1 MSGEKRSYVN
11 VEQQELRRLRERESR
26 LRSLQQDLPEQLNAV
41 KQQSR
46 QELQQRLAPLE
57 QRCERQQQENQKLKS
72 NLKNLEQKTQQRIQ
86 QQQKEFQSKIN
97 ETQKE
102 FKSQVGQVQNQVN
115 QVKAEQKKQRS
126 EYLNLIDQQ
135 RQQFEGLK
143 QEQKQFRQEVNQKI
157 NEVNQRFN
165 ELEANQ
171 ERKNQLAKNLLV
183 DVESLYRQIDQDY
196 QHERF
201 APGKV
206 DDLKR
211 GVDLAR
217 SNWEQGIPEAAI
229 STAQETYLKLTDLR
243 LELIQKEQEWELYYN
258 ATLSDL
264 RSLLKEV
271 EGNRECEIS
280 VGEGEES
287 EQFKLEVDYWVEGRL
302 GAYES
307 ELKAIEEQLK
317 KGEKTLTTEEVKAIG
332 EKIDQLEPTLEQ
344 LLEEAKLNL
353 LSSQLRVE
361 IADRVVEA
369 LSSSGFS
376 LENPET
382 DATYEGNDQRESYV
396 VKVKNVAGDE
406 VVTVISPESEF
417 GKNSV
422 SINTFS
428 ETLVDEKATQ
438 QNAQAVLDLLKE
450 EGIEAI
456 GQLEC
461 QEQPQQE
468 YQNLQEVKARPAKT
482 QGRQNRK
489 AVN

>member
-26 LRSLQQDLPEQLNAV
+26 LRSLQQDLPEQINAV

-57 QRCERQQQENQKLKS
+57 QRCERQQKENQKLQS
-72 NLKNLEQKTQQRIQ
+72 NLKNLEQQTQQRIQ
-86 QQQKEFQSKIN
+86 QQQKEFQSQIN
-97 ETQKE
+97 EAQKE
-102 FKSQVGQVQNQVN
+102 FKSQVGQVKSQVN

-143 QEQKQFRQEVNQKI
+143 QEQKQFRQEVNQK
-157 NEVNQRFN
+157 FN

-258 ATLSDL
+258 AALSDL

-271 EGNRECEIS
+271 EGNRECEVT
-280 VGEGEES
+280 VGEGEDS

-302 GAYES
+302 GDYES
-307 ELKAIEEQLK
+307 ELKEIEEQLK
-317 KGEKTLTTEEVKAIG
+317 QGEKTLTTEEVKAIG
-332 EKIDQLEPTLEQ
+332 EKVAQLEPTLEQ
-344 LLEEAKLNL
+344 LLEEAKLNI

-361 IADRVVEA
+361 IADRVIEA
-369 LSSSGFS
+369 LSSCGFT

-382 DATYEGNDQRESYV
+382 DATYEGNDQRQSYV
-396 VKVKNVAGDE
+396 VKLKNLAGDE
-406 VVTVISPESEF
+406 VVTVVSPESEF

-422 SINTFS
+422 SLNTFS
-428 ETLVDEKATQ
+428 ETVIDEKATQ
-438 QNAQAVLDLLKE
+438 QNAKAVLDLLQE

-468 YQNLQEVKARPAKT
+468 YQNLEQVKARQTNT
-482 QGRQNRK
+482 QNRQDRK

>member
-26 LRSLQQDLPEQLNAV
+26 LRSLQQDLPEQINAV

-57 QRCERQQQENQKLKS
+57 QRCERQQKENQKLQS
-72 NLKNLEQKTQQRIQ
+72 NLKNLEQQTQQRIQ
-86 QQQKEFQSKIN
+86 QQQKEFQSQIN
-97 ETQKE
+97 EAQKE
-102 FKSQVGQVQNQVN
+102 FKSQVGQVKSQVN

-143 QEQKQFRQEVNQKI
+143 QEQKQFRQEVNQK
-157 NEVNQRFN
+157 FN

-258 ATLSDL
+258 AALSDL

-271 EGNRECEIS
+271 EGNRECEVT
-280 VGEGEES
+280 VGEGEDS

-302 GAYES
+302 GDYES
-307 ELKAIEEQLK
+307 ELKEIEEQLK
-317 KGEKTLTTEEVKAIG
+317 QGEKTLTTEEVKAIG
-332 EKIDQLEPTLEQ
+332 EKVAQLEPTLEQ
-344 LLEEAKLNL
+344 LLEEAKLNI

-369 LSSSGFS
+369 LSSCGFT

-382 DATYEGNDQRESYV
+382 DATYEGNDQRQSYV
-396 VKVKNVAGDE
+396 VKLKNMAGDE
-406 VVTVISPESEF
+406 VVTVVSPESEF

-422 SINTFS
+422 SLNTFS
-428 ETLVDEKATQ
+428 ETVIDEKATQ
-438 QNAQAVLDLLKE
+438 QNAKAVLDLLQE

-468 YQNLQEVKARPAKT
+468 YQNLEQVKARQTNT
-482 QGRQNRK
+482 QNRQDRK